1 MNKSEYLDTVVGQM
15 RCSKAREFVR
25 QELEEHILDQQE
37 AYIREGMPEDTAMEK
52 AVLDMGDPVETGI
65 SMDRL
70 HRPKMSW
77 ETLLLVGIV
86 SLFSIALQWVLAEN
100 GSGSSALS
108 DSALQ
113 QHIVYIVLGYV
124 LMLLTYRLDYS
135 VLAEYG
141 IWVAAA
147 ILILLAVDCTFGL
160 SVNGST
166 MYISI
171 GFFHLSAG
179 FLSWLYI
186 PVFGAVLYHYRGQ
199 GFECFWKILF
209 WAMIPFGLI
218 FKGTYL
224 SRAILVYISLGLLMA
239 AAIWKDWFHVPR
251 KRGLLL
257 AGSAFLLIPAG
268 IAAVM
273 VAIGNLPVG
282 YYLTKLKNFFSPSA
296 TGAYHE
302 AYSYTMGMARQILKS
317 CRLIGSGNGSVSV
330 TDLAGYN
337 GEYIL
342 VSLASAFGLLSV
354 VLVVLLLTFLAVKT
368 FQIALHQKNQLG
380 MILGLGCGIVLL
392 LQILTSLSVDF
403 GLTVAFNTAFPF
415 LSSDGGN
422 LICSYLLL
430 GLVLSIYRY
439 EDILLKR
446 LPDEVKVLE

>member
-1 MNKSEYLDTVVGQM
+1 MICRLLHGLAVGIFLIVLLYFGCKYLMKQYFWQSGYLYKAEVERAGELQDYVTQNGLAATDSEELRAWAEERNIKEFTVSRKDVLLFDITYDGELYPGAKEVSALSWRYYFAVTFSDGEANVYLYEGAVSVYYN
-15 RCSKAREFVR
+15 
-25 QELEEHILDQQE
+25 IL
-37 AYIREGMPEDTAMEK
+37 
-52 AVLDMGDPVETGI
+52 LGI
-65 SMDRL
+65 SVIVGFAACLGVFISGMQEDVRYMDRL

-77 ETLLLVGIV
+77 GTLLLVGIV

-108 DSALQ
+108 DSVMQ
-113 QHIVYIVLGYV
+113 QHIAYIFLGYI
-124 LMLLTYRLDYS
+124 LMLLIYRLDYS
-135 VLAEYG
+135 VLAKYG

-160 SVNGST
+160 SINGST

-209 WAMIPFGLI
+209 WAVIPFGLI

-296 TGAYHE
+296 TEAYHE
-302 AYSYTMGMARQILKS
+302 AYSYTMGM
-317 CRLIGSGNGSVSV
+317 VPP
-330 TDLAGYN
+330 DP
-337 GEYIL
+337 E
-342 VSLASAFGLLSV
+342 
-354 VLVVLLLTFLAVKT
+354 
-368 FQIALHQKNQLG
+368 
-380 MILGLGCGIVLL
+380 IV
-392 LQILTSLSVDF
+392 
-403 GLTVAFNTAFPF
+403 P
-415 LSSDGGN
+415 
-422 LICSYLLL
+422 
-430 GLVLSIYRY
+430 
-439 EDILLKR
+439 
-446 LPDEVKVLE
+446 PDWAWER